1 MLATLLIQLA
11 SQNLDKVWQD
21 DALKGA
27 IVGACVVDESGKQ
40 LYARNADLLM
50 IPASNQKLVTAAIA
64 LKNLGPDYRPLTNFW
79 KLHDAIYVES
89 TGDPDMS
96 HDDLLKIREQ
106 LKIGRARNVVIHSAY
121 GSLLPPG
128 WEWDD
133 LPNKYAAPVSAFSVD
148 RSSFE
153 LWTEKGKLFF
163 LPEAYG
169 ATAIYHGGE
178 GATRDVFDPKTM
190 VANVYGKLPQERTRL
205 DTLAIG
211 APDMAAASILGRNPK
226 KGSMIMNELPT
237 LIWHG
242 KPLVD
247 ILKDELPTSDNNV
260 SENLLLMSE
269 HVSADDVDPYS
280 VADERIAKDLDQ
292 IGIHAE
298 EIKVSDG
305 SGLSRHNVVTPNAL
319 AKLLVWADQQPTKE
333 LWHSCLA
340 KPGEEGT
347 LKNRLAGVPFEGKTG
362 TMDKVSALSGY
373 LHLNN
378 GKELIV
384 VILVNDY
391 LCSTAETRDLEDA
404 FIKNVLAAGNE
415 GTLFA
420 ESYNYA
426 GPRPYARTCSASY
439 YWLR

>member
-1 MLATLLIQLA
+1 MLASLLIQLA

-21 DALKGA
+21 DKLKGA
-27 IVGACVVDESGKQ
+27 IVGACVVDQNGKE
-40 LYARNADLLM
+40 LYAHNADLLM
-50 IPASNQKLVTAAIA
+50 IPASNQKLITAAVA
-64 LKNLGPDYRPLTNFW
+64 LKNLGPDYRPVTNFW
-79 KLHDAIYVES
+79 KMKDTIYIES
-89 TGDPDMS
+89 TGDPTMS
-96 HDDLLKIREQ
+96 HDDLLKIRQQ
-106 LKIGRARNVVIHSAY
+106 LKIGKSRNVLIHSAY
-121 GSLLPPG
+121 GALLPPG

-153 LWTEKGKLFF
+153 LWTEGGKLFY

-169 ATAIYHGGE
+169 ATTSYHSGD
-178 GATRDVFDPKTM
+178 GAPRVVFDPRTM
-190 VANVYGKLPQERTRL
+190 VADVYGKLPAERTRL

-211 APDMAAASILGRNPK
+211 APDVAAASILGRNPK
-226 KGSMIMNELPT
+226 KGSMMTKEPPT
-237 LIWHG
+237 LAWQG
-242 KPLVD
+242 KSLVE
-247 ILKDELPTSDNNV
+247 ILKDELPSSDNNV

-269 HVSADDVDPYS
+269 RVNGEADPYS
-280 VADERIAKDLDQ
+280 VAQQRIALDLDDM
-292 IGIHAE
+292 GIHPE

-305 SGLSRHNVVTPNAL
+305 SGLSRHNVVTPRAL
-319 AKLLVWADQQPTKE
+319 AKLLAWADQQPTKSI
-333 LWHSCLA
+333 WHDCLA

-347 LKNRLAGVPFEGKTG
+347 LRDRLQGIAFEGKTG

-420 ESYNYA
+420 ESNNYA
-426 GPRPYARTCSASY
+426 GTRPNTRTCRAAFN
-439 YWLR
+439 WFP